1 MSCFIGDKVYP
12 VSIAQERK
20 LVDREILSLA
30 LPAAGA
36 GLTALLHTW
45 IDTFWIGQMPDGAIG
60 VASIGVSFFTVWI
73 YGSLGSLLIAG
84 LTGVVGRYVGAG
96 RGASAS
102 YSASQGLRGAFWLA
116 VICAASG
123 YFLAPLLLSLSG
135 AEGPVFE
142 KGVAYVR
149 IYWGG
154 GFPIMVGYA
163 ATGIFRGYGDTKTPF
178 LLGLVG
184 LGLNV
189 VLDPLFIFGLGPV
202 PAMGVGGAAL
212 ATVICL
218 GASTGL
224 MLVVLLRRHLVVS
237 KRPPDEDLQ
246 LNESTQLSK
255 PGILGLDPAMQWRL
269 ARIGQPVAMAGI
281 FFSLVYLVITGFIND
296 RGGPNAVASLSIG
309 HRVEG
314 FAWVIYTA
322 YSAAA
327 SSLVARYM
335 GEGKTD
341 VAERMAW
348 RAVLQCACLSA
359 IWGGVLFLF
368 GEEIASVF
376 LAEGAKDSL
385 AVTGGAALYFR
396 ITSWSLIF
404 QSCDLVL
411 GGAFSGAGL
420 TLSPM
425 ILSASITATRIP
437 LVAWIASAEGSGV
450 GGVWWVIAS
459 TAAAKGV
466 LLIFWFRRGS
476 WKGQSI

>member
-1 MSCFIGDKVYP
+1 MT
-12 VSIAQERK
+12 QERK
-20 LVDREILSLA
+20 LADREILGLA

-45 IDTFWIGQMPDGAIG
+45 IDTFWIGRMPDGAIG
-60 VASIGVSFFTVWI
+60 VASIGVASFTVWI

-84 LTGVVGRYVGAG
+84 LTGVVGRYVGGG
-96 RGASAS
+96 RIASAS

-116 VICAASG
+116 AICAAAG
-123 YFLAPLLLSLSG
+123 YFLAPLFLNLAG
-135 AEGPVFE
+135 VVDPVHA

-163 ATGIFRGYGDTKTPF
+163 ATGIFRGYGDTRTPF

-184 LGLNV
+184 LGLNA

-202 PAMGVGGAAL
+202 PAMGVRGAAL

-224 MLVVLLRRHLVVS
+224 MLMVLLRRHLVVS
-237 KRPPDEDLQ
+237 KRPPDEDLK
-246 LNESTQLSK
+246 LNETTLLSR
-255 PGILGLDPAMQWRL
+255 PGRLGLDPAMQWRL

-327 SSLVARYM
+327 ASLVARYM
-335 GEGKTD
+335 GEGK
-341 VAERMAW
+341 VEIAERMAW
-348 RAVLQCACLSA
+348 RAVVQCACLSA
-359 IWGGVLFLF
+359 VWGCVLFFL
-368 GEEIASVF
+368 GEEIASIF

-385 AVTGGAALYFR
+385 AVTSGAALYFR

-425 ILSASITATRIP
+425 LLSASITATRIP
-437 LVAWIASAEGSGV
+437 LVAWIASVEGSGV
-450 GGVWWVIAS
+450 GGVWWVIAA

-466 LLIFWFRRGS
+466 LLIFWFRRGT
-476 WKGQSI
+476 WKGRSI

>member
-1 MSCFIGDKVYP
+1 MNMK
-12 VSIAQERK
+12 QERK
-20 LVDREILSLA
+20 QADREILSLA

-45 IDTFWIGQMPDGAIG
+45 IDTFWVGRMPDGAVG
-60 VASIGVSFFTVWI
+60 VASIGVSSFTVWI

-84 LTGVVGRYVGAG
+84 LTGVVGRYTGAG
-96 RGASAS
+96 KGDSAS

-116 VICAASG
+116 GICAAAG
-123 YFLAPLLLSLSG
+123 YFLAPLFFSLAG
-135 AEGPVFE
+135 AEPSVFE

-163 ATGIFRGYGDTKTPF
+163 ATGIFRGYGDTRTPF
-178 LLGLVG
+178 ILGLVG
-184 LGLNV
+184 LGLNA
-189 VLDPLFIFGLGPV
+189 VLDPLFIFGFGPV

-218 GASTGL
+218 AASTGL
-224 MLVVLLRRHLVVS
+224 MLVVLMRRRMVVS
-237 KRPPDEDLQ
+237 SRPADEDLK
-246 LNESTQLSK
+246 LNEATLLGR
-255 PGILGLDPAMQWRL
+255 PGKLGLDPAMQWRL

-281 FFSLVYLVITGFIND
+281 FFSLVYLVITGFINEK
-296 RGGPNAVASLSIG
+296 GGSNAVAALSIG

-335 GEGKTD
+335 GEGRTD
-341 VAERMAW
+341 IAERMAW

-359 IWGGVLFLF
+359 IWGVVLFLF
-368 GEEIASVF
+368 GEEIASIF
-376 LAEGAKDSL
+376 LAGGARDSL
-385 AVTGGAALYFR
+385 AVTSGAALYFR

-425 ILSASITATRIP
+425 LLSASITATRIP
-437 LVAWIASAEGSGV
+437 LVAWVASVEGSGV
-450 GGVWWVIAS
+450 AGVWWVIAA

-466 LLIFWFRRGS
+466 LLIFWFRRGT
-476 WKGQSI
+476 WKERSI